1 MLGLEPGDEAFAV
14 LRLQPPEAQKG
25 MHLVDVAAHA
35 FAHPPE
41 AMHERIAGDLQE
53 IALAMQNAPDER
65 IEKRVALRVA
75 MRHDLGDP
83 FVRGARQG

>member
-1 MLGLEPGDEAFAV
+1 
-14 LRLQPPEAQKG
+14 
-25 MHLVDVAAHA
+25 
-35 FAHPPE
+35 
-41 AMHERIAGDLQE
+41 MHERIAGDLQE

-83 FVRGARQG
+83 VVRGARQG